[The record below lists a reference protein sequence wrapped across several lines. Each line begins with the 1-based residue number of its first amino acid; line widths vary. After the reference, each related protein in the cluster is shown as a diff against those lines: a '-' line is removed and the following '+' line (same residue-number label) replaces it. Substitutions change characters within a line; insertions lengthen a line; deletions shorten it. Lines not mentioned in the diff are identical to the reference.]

1 MKASYELKQYAE
13 AVNYAEK
20 VLQNS
25 KIDNSIKSDAQVII
39 ARSAMKTNNEAKA
52 KTAYAEVQKIATGQL
67 AAEALYF
74 DAYFKNKEGNF
85 EGSNASVQKLAK
97 DYSSYKLYGAK
108 GLVLMAKN
116 FYALKDAYQ
125 ATYILES
132 VTKNFTDY
140 PDVVEEAKAE
150 LAVIKNAEA
159 KTNSSVETGN

>member
-1 MKASYELKQYAE
+1 MKASYELKQYFE
-13 AVNYAEK
+13 AVNYAER

-39 ARSAMKTNNEAKA
+39 ARSAMKTDNEAKA
-52 KTAYAEVQKIATGQL
+52 KIAYAEVQKIATGQL
-67 AAEALYF
+67 AAEALYY
-74 DAYFKNKEGNF
+74 DAYFKNKERNF
-85 EGSNASVQKLAK
+85 EASNVAVQKLAK
-97 DYSSYKLYGAK
+97 DFSGYKLYGAK

-132 VTKNFTDY
+132 VIKNFTDF
-140 PDVVEEAKAE
+140 PDVVEEARAE
-150 LAVIKNAEA
+150 LSVIKNAEA

>member
-1 MKASYELKQYAE
+1 MKASYELKQYAD
-13 AVNYAEK
+13 AVSYAEK

-25 KIDNSIKSDAQVII
+25 KIDNAIKSDAQVII
-39 ARSAMKTNNEAKA
+39 ARSAMKTNDEAKA
-52 KTAYAEVQKIATGQL
+52 KAAYAEVQKIATGSL

-74 DAYFKNKEGNF
+74 DAYFKNKEGKF
-85 EGSNASVQKLAK
+85 EASNTTIQKLAK
-97 DYSSYKLYGAK
+97 DYSGYKLYGAK

-125 ATYILES
+125 AAYILES
-132 VTKNFTDY
+132 VTKNFTDF
-140 PDVVEEAKAE
+140 PEVVEEAKAE